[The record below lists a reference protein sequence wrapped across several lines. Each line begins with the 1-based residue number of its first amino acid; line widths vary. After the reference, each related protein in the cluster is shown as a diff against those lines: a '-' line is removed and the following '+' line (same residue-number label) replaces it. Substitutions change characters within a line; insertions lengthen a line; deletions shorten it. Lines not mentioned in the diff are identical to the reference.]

1 MPRPTPLAF
10 GLLALAFV
18 LGGAG
23 YYTTDVHQAERVQ
36 QLKDSRRVA
45 ALAVSRVGDLL
56 VQESQSEEAAE
67 AALSRW
73 YGRYKF
79 IPNEMDT
86 ADIVEYLEFLT
97 RSGFEQF
104 DLELRGTTTGPDF
117 STYQFSVVGTG
128 AYPALYR
135 LIWNLENNRAFYRVN
150 DLRMEHEVY
159 TKEGQPDRD
168 MVSFTFGLEIYY
180 AGIEGISAPE
190 EDLAPI
196 PKGLL
201 LPNTAPRDIFRPLV
215 RVPRDAPSTSVDV
228 AETGGTAG
236 APAPAAGQRAD
247 VPRAPAAPRADEPAS
262 APAAPQGL
270 DAERATLL
278 MVAGGRAVFVD
289 GTGRRYSVGPG
300 DEVLGGVVVAI
311 DNEQGGVRLL
321 IGEGD
326 DGRYVFRTLGDQSGG
341 R

>member
-10 GLLALAFV
+10 GLLALALV
-18 LGGAG
+18 LGGAS
-23 YYTTDVHQAERVQ
+23 YYTTDVQQAERVQ

-45 ALAVSRVGDLL
+45 ALAVSRVEDLL
-56 VQESQSEEAAE
+56 VQESQSQEAAE

-73 YGRYKF
+73 YSRYKF
-79 IPNEMDT
+79 IPRELDT

-104 DLELRGTTTGPDF
+104 DLELRGTTSGADF
-117 STYQFSVVGTG
+117 STYQFNVVGTG
-128 AYPALYR
+128 TYPALYR
-135 LIWNLENNRAFYRVN
+135 LIWNLENNRAFYRMN

-159 TKEGQPDRD
+159 TREGQPDRD
-168 MVSFTFGLEIYY
+168 LVSFTFGLEIYY
-180 AGIEGISAPE
+180 AGIDGLSASE

-196 PKGLL
+196 PTGLL
-201 LPNTAPRDIFRPLV
+201 LPNTAARDIFRPLV
-215 RVPRDAPSTSVDV
+215 RVPRDAPSTQVAV
-228 AETGGTAG
+228 AETGGTGG
-236 APAPAAGQRAD
+236 AAAPAAGQRAD
-247 VPRAPAAPRADEPAS
+247 VPRTPDAPRAETPAS
-262 APAAPQGL
+262 APAAPRGL

-311 DNEQGGVRLL
+311 DNEQGGARFRL
-321 IGEGD
+321 GEGD
-326 DGRYVFRTLGDQSGG
+326 DQRIVFRTLGD
-341 R
+341 RADD